1 MKFSTIY
8 KNLLKEEEE
17 EQAPPVQQVQPPQP
31 KQVQEPTEPANED
44 PLISNIDQH
53 WMNPESL
60 KSDLYRWLTKMQSK
74 DPEMAR
80 MTMNSIRNVLGK
92 FRYKP
97 EASKEQQIEQ

>member
-1 MKFSTIY
+1 MKFATVY
-8 KNLLKEEEE
+8 KRLLEEEE
-17 EQAPPVQQVQPPQP
+17 EQAVPVQQVQP

-44 PLISNIDQH
+44 PLVSNIDQH